1 MNHEVSSKSIGYR
14 SNSEREKLWEHNFYR
29 NFPLVLLSV
38 GNYIKSKDVERLFDV
53 KMEKD
58 LSQPYKKLIVFKNN
72 NTGKIVIQTRQ
83 LSSGVSDKL
92 LKKIVKEFKL

>member
-1 MNHEVSSKSIGYR
+1 
-14 SNSEREKLWEHNFYR
+14 
-29 NFPLVLLSV
+29 
-38 GNYIKSKDVERLFDV
+38 
-53 KMEKD
+53 MEKD